1 MARDRA
7 RSSFTVEVRRGR
19 STPVETDPKRA
30 LWRGHDLAGEAA
42 RHEAVATTAE
52 PVAAAASARALFA
65 RMPSTVPGR
74 EAPRILPS
82 LIEAPAP
89 VEEAAAPAQADERL
103 PRVRRA
109 RRPRA
114 ERPSPEPEFLVPEF
128 LAPDLLGPDPDEV
141 FDEEADDASDGLP
154 GAVLAEGSPEA
165 LAEPRLRRRQPR
177 GERVLRAGE
186 RWKRRLPRALW

>member
-30 LWRGHDLAGEAA
+30 LWRGLDLAGEGA
-42 RHEAVATTAE
+42 RHDAVAGPAS
-52 PVAAAASARALFA
+52 AASAAPARDVFA
-65 RMPSTVPGR
+65 ARQPAPAPGA
-74 EAPRILPS
+74 APRILPS

-89 VEEAAAPAQADERL
+89 AEDASAPPETEERL

-109 RRPRA
+109 RAPRPT
-114 ERPSPEPEFLVPEF
+114 PEPIF
-128 LAPDLLGPDPDEV
+128 AGPDLDEDPDEV
-141 FDEEADDASDGLP
+141 FDEDDDSSGGPALVGGLSDP
-154 GAVLAEGSPEA
+154 GTAA
-165 LAEPRLRRRQPR
+165 PRLRRREPR

>member
-30 LWRGHDLAGEAA
+30 LWRGHDLAGESA
-42 RHEAVATTAE
+42 RHEAITRAAE
-52 PVAAAASARALFA
+52 PAPVASQATSDLFAARAPVVL
-65 RMPSTVPGR
+65 R
-74 EAPRILPS
+74 ETPRVLPS
-82 LIEAPAP
+82 LLAGPALIEEPALP
-89 VEEAAAPAQADERL
+89 PERDEPL

-114 ERPSPEPEFLVPEF
+114 ERPTEAP
-128 LAPDLLGPDPDEV
+128 LAGPDPDEV
-141 FDEEADDASDGLP
+141 FDEA
-154 GAVLAEGSPEA
+154 PEA
-165 LAEPRLRRRQPR
+165 IFAPVPATEDQAEPLRLRRRAPR
-177 GERVLRAGE
+177 DERVLRAGE